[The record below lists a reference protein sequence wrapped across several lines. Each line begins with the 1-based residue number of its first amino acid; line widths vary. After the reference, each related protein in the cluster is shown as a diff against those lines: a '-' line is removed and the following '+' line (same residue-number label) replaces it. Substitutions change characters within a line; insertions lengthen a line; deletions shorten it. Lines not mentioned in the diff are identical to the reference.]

1 MSNEQIVVDALK
13 KAGITNRY
21 SIAAIMAI
29 ISKESAFN
37 PQSEIPYNRTDNSD
51 IRATFS
57 KTRTLSDAQLTA
69 LKSNPVN
76 FFNFVYGGK
85 YGNSSTEGYKFRGRG
100 FNQLTFKSNY
110 IKYGKLTNTD
120 LVNNPDLA
128 NNVNVAASIV
138 AQYFLNNFKNNAKVI
153 LSRYKAKNINDF
165 KDSDTAVNAFYNA
178 NAGYGKDTS
187 KVVTKGKT
195 KALNIVDTFLG
206 YGDFVDK
213 NKTPIGVGALLI
225 IAGLYYMK
233 TKNLLQ

>member
-1 MSNEQIVVDALK
+1 MSNEQIVVNALK

-29 ISKESAFN
+29 IHKESGFK
-37 PQSEIPYNRTDNSD
+37 PQSEIAYNNTDNSS

-57 KTRTLSDAQLTA
+57 KTKTLSDSALTT

-85 YGNSSTEGYKFRGRG
+85 YGNSSTEGFKYRGRG

-110 IKYGKLTNTD
+110 IKYGRLTNTD

-128 NNVNVAASIV
+128 NEVNVAAAIV
-138 AQYFLNNFKNNAKVI
+138 AQYFLQNFKNNSKVI

-165 KDSDTAVNAFYNA
+165 KDSNTAVNAFYNA

-206 YGDFVDK
+206 YGDFIDK

-225 IAGLYYMK
+225 LAGVYYLK